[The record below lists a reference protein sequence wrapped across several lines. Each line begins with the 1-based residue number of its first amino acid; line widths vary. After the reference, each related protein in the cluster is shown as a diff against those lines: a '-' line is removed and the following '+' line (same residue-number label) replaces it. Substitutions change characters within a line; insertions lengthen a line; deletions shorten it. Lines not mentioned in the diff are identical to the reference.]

1 MAELNVSEIQKIK
14 LPAWQVVSKFPQ
26 VRRDLA
32 VIIKDDITWAAVAAA
47 VRASLGADESLLFKL
62 CLFDVYKGDNIEKGY
77 KSLAMALIF
86 QENNRT
92 LEDKEV
98 DKLVSK
104 AVSFLAEQLNA
115 EIRS

>member
-1 MAELNVSEIQKIK
+1 MN
-14 LPAWQVVSKFPQ
+14 
-26 VRRDLA
+26 
-32 VIIKDDITWAAVAAA
+32 
-47 VRASLGADESLLFKL
+47 LLHEL

-77 KSLAMALIF
+77 KSLAIAMIF

-104 AVSFLAEQLNA
+104 AVSFLTEQINA